1 LFRNKMSSQRKNLLE
16 VPVDLC
22 PLEELVF
29 RIEQSIRNHFPRT
42 VFAVNPEKIM
52 FSRKDPE
59 LLSALKEADFLIPDG
74 IGVILGL
81 KFIYGRTAA
90 RVVRVTGIRL
100 MRSLLDSA
108 DRLKRSVFLFG
119 GAPEVNERAAAVIS
133 SRYPGLVLVGQEHGY
148 ISEDGYGDLVQKIN
162 SLDVDILFVGL
173 GSPKQEKWI
182 HRYKGRLNARICLG
196 VGGSFDVLA
205 GKASWAPRWIQQA
218 GLEWLYRLFR
228 EPQRVKRQLALPQF
242 ALAVLK
248 EKISRGGARD
258 KC

>member
-1 LFRNKMSSQRKNLLE
+1 MSTQKKNLLG
-16 VPVDLC
+16 VPVDLY
-22 PLEELVF
+22 PLEELVS
-29 RIEQSIRNHFPRT
+29 RIVQSIQNYHTPRT

-59 LLSALKEADFLIPDG
+59 LLAALKEADFLIPDG

-81 KFIYGRTAA
+81 KFIYGRTAG

-108 DRLKRSVFLFG
+108 DRLKRKVFLFG
-119 GAPEVNERAAAVIS
+119 GAPEVNKQAAVTIS
-133 SRYPGLVLVGQEHGY
+133 SRYPGLVLAGHEHGY
-148 ISEDGYGDLVQKIN
+148 ISEDQSGALVQKIN

-182 HRYKGRLNARICLG
+182 HRHKDLLKAKICLG
-196 VGGSFDVLA
+196 VGGSFDVMA
-205 GKASWAPRWIQQA
+205 GKASWAPKWIQRA

-228 EPQRVKRQLALPQF
+228 EPQRVKRQLALPEF
-242 ALAVLK
+242 ALELIKA
-248 EKISRGGARD
+248 KIAMGGGADYGARP
-258 KC
+258 